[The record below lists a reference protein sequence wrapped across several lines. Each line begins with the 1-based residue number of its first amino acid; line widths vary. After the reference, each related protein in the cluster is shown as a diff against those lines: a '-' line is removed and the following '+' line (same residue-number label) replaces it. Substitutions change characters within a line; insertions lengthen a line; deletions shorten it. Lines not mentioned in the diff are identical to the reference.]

1 MITVNQLS
9 ASLKCPIGRAQKFI
23 DSINDAMVKYEINT
37 SLRIAHFIAQIGHE
51 SGRLVYVHEIASGDA
66 YNNRADLGNTKHEAI
81 ATAKLNGKT
90 AGEFYRGHG
99 LIQITGYDNHLA
111 CGVALGIDL
120 VNKPSLLEMPQYA
133 ALSAAWFWNTHHLNV
148 LADNDLLIQI
158 TKRVNGGTNG
168 LDDRRLILIDAK
180 IAMGIV

>member
-1 MITVNQLS
+1 MITNAQLAQSLGCKASYVAKWIDPINQ
-9 ASLKCPIGRAQKFI
+9 
-23 DSINDAMVKYEINT
+23 AMAKYEINT

-81 ATAKLNGKT
+81 AVAKLNGKM

-111 CGVALGIDL
+111 CGVALGLDL
-120 VNKPSLLEMPQYA
+120 VNDPTLLEIPQYA
-133 ALSAAWFWNTHHLNV
+133 ALSAAWFWSMHHLNI
-148 LADNDLLIQI
+148 LADNDLLTQI
-158 TKRVNGGTNG
+158 TKVINGGTNG
-168 LDDRRLILIDAK
+168 LEDRRLILIDAK
-180 IAMGIV
+180 KALGIV